1 MVTNQR
7 MEKGKFIYFFFTK
20 KIVLLFLGEEILSF
34 SKEHPKDDPLSIPLE
49 WYNEANDIWTKRI
62 LN

>member
-20 KIVLLFLGEEILSF
+20 KIVLLFIGEEILSF
-34 SKEHPKDDPLSIPLE
+34 SKEHPKDDPFPIPLE

>member
-34 SKEHPKDDPLSIPLE
+34 SKDNPKDDPFPIPLE
-49 WYNEANDIWTKRI
+49 WYNIANDIWTKRI